1 MEGARASA
9 QRRHQTPGAQR
20 ARLALAH
27 KMLRGGL
34 MLPPVIELHH
44 ADGLARILRKT
55 FFLISNVYLLTFFL
69 VLLEILWGKMN
80 WRKDRI
86 QVSFLICFSK
96 QTQEKNVNFNL
107 ENLCE
112 WCYSTGELTER
123 CVSVVFTTASPT
135 GHITSGTSRSRPPPS
150 AREGSCVIRRA
161 GGGPSAHLALAARAP
176 GLRAGEGAWSGSAP
190 TRSRSHRAGPP
201 GRLNREGVGCA
212 RTCRSDEAGTD
223 PTAAVRSCGYA
234 QQVRDDAPK
243 MCALGERQ
251 LLCRRGIAA
260 ALAGRAGRRAVE
272 TRNIGA
278 AGAELRGPEPD
289 GQWPMIHGAKS
300 GRYCAATGS
309 ALRPASS
316 ARQRQHPSQT
326 RADSRHALDGAGR
339 SGRSVY
345 SFQPS

>member
-1 MEGARASA
+1 MRRPARGICDSTRPLPASPSPIALATRVRRGGAGDAWRGAGALVEGARASA

-80 WRKDRI
+80 WRKGRI

-96 QTQEKNVNFNL
+96 RTQEKNVNFNL

-135 GHITSGTSRSRPPPS
+135 GHITSGTSRS
-150 AREGSCVIRRA
+150 
-161 GGGPSAHLALAARAP
+161 
-176 GLRAGEGAWSGSAP
+176 
-190 TRSRSHRAGPP
+190 
-201 GRLNREGVGCA
+201 
-212 RTCRSDEAGTD
+212 
-223 PTAAVRSCGYA
+223 
-234 QQVRDDAPK
+234 
-243 MCALGERQ
+243 
-251 LLCRRGIAA
+251 
-260 ALAGRAGRRAVE
+260 
-272 TRNIGA
+272 
-278 AGAELRGPEPD
+278 
-289 GQWPMIHGAKS
+289 
-300 GRYCAATGS
+300 
-309 ALRPASS
+309 
-316 ARQRQHPSQT
+316 
-326 RADSRHALDGAGR
+326 
-339 SGRSVY
+339 
-345 SFQPS
+345 